1 MDPTSIDPALLR
13 KAFGAYTTGVAV
25 VGARGAD
32 GEPVGM
38 TVNSFHSVSL
48 SPPLVSFCP
57 ARSSVAFP
65 VYASMRYFSV
75 SILAAEDR
83 AVSDRFAR
91 ASGESKW
98 QGVKHR
104 LGEGGMPVLEEAL
117 AAFEC
122 EVEARYDAGDHVIVL
137 GRVLH
142 FACDANREPLLFH
155 GSHYHRLGPRYDSW
169 VDLESLIGW
178 G

>member
-1 MDPTSIDPALLR
+1 MLANTS
-13 KAFGAYTTGVAV
+13 VAV
-25 VGARGAD
+25 YDTGSKQY
-32 GEPVGM
+32 P
-38 TVNSFHSVSL
+38 
-48 SPPLVSFCP
+48 SPPFDPSDSYPEYPFARLGRVSEQHN
-57 ARSSVAFP
+57 P
-65 VYASMRYFSV
+65 VYASMRHFSV

-91 ASGESKW
+91 ASGENKW

-104 LGEGGMPVLEEAL
+104 LGEGGVPVLEEAL

-122 EVEARYDAGDHVIVL
+122 EVEARYEAGDHVIVL
-137 GRVLH
+137 GRVLR
-142 FACDANREPLLFH
+142 FACEANREPLLFH